1 MAPSEVAKRLRK
13 GAGKGSAEDQYEFGL
28 LHYGGAEGVK
38 RNLPTA
44 AEWIKKAATQG
55 LAAAQASLGDLHS
68 PAATSPRLTTLVGR
82 GAHTSALFGSALSS

>member
-1 MAPSEVAKRLRK
+1 MAPSEVAKRLHK
-13 GAGKGSAEDQYEFGL
+13 GAGKGSAEDQYDFGV
-28 LHYGGAEGVK
+28 LHYGTEGVK